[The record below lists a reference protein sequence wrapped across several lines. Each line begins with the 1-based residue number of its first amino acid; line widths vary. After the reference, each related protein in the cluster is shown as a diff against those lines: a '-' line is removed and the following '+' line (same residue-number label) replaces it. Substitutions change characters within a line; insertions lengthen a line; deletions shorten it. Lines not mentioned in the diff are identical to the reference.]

1 MATVVNNP
9 GTTTDGGSGSGF
21 LLGVIVLILFSL
33 IMIFY
38 GVPYIARSIGSAGV
52 SQAPQ
57 VQVPDKINVDVNQQ
71 KPK

>member
-9 GTTTDGGSGSGF
+9 GTTTDGGSGTGF
-21 LLGVIVLILFSL
+21 LFGVILLIVFSL

-38 GVPYIARSIGSAGV
+38 GIPYIARSVSNVGV

-57 VQVPDKINVDVNQQ
+57 VQVPDKINVDVNQPN
-71 KPK
+71 K